1 MKSYELDTHN
11 LYSFR
16 KRVYWIAET
25 LNLLYQLTN
34 KKQRVKVVKEV
45 VERSDLSPEVTVN
58 TETVW
63 KAMS

>member
-1 MKSYELDTHN
+1 MVNHAQDFKSEEN
-11 LYSFR
+11 A
-16 KRVYWIAET
+16 KKIVET

-58 TETVW
+58 TETV
-63 KAMS
+63 